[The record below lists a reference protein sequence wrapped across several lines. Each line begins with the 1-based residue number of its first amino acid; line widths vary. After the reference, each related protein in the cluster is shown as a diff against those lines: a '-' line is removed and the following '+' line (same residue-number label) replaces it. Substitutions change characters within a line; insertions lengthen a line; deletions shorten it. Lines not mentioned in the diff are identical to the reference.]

1 MGLHVTDS
9 QSAWTYKITNNP
21 ESAAGEENADF
32 KKQSKEIYV
41 HRSLWDLVKSDS
53 SL

>member
-1 MGLHVTDS
+1 MMLTENAEG
-9 QSAWTYKITNNP
+9 KEITNDLENT
-21 ESAAGEENADF
+21 AGEANADF

-41 HRSLWDLVKSDS
+41 HRSLWHLVKSDS